1 MISEPVLAFMA
12 LVAAF
17 VFVRLVDCWAILPCD
32 KGLKW
37 LLSCLIFRKRVYE
50 FRAVLFE
57 RIMLTIIFLYAL
69 GYTIISVWGK

>member
-1 MISEPVLAFMA
+1 MISEPVLAFLA

-17 VFVRLVDCWAILPCD
+17 ALVRLVDCWAVLPCD

-37 LLSCLIFRKRVYE
+37 VLSCLIFRKRVYE

-57 RIMLTIIFLYAL
+57 RIIGGIIFIYAALYA
-69 GYTIISVWGK
+69 IIHWGL